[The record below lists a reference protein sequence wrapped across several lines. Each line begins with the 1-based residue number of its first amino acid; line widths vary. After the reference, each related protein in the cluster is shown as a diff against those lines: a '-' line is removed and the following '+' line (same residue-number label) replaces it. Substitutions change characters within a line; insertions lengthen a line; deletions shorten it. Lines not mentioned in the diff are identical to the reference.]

1 MEQKGRLPVHS
12 MHTSSKG
19 FTLVEVLVVI
29 PIVILVIATIVGAMT
44 LLSGD
49 ALVANQRIRLT
60 ESVQSA
66 LSAIE
71 QDVRM
76 SYTIMNT
83 SANIPSPQGVGSNF
97 TGTGAFAD
105 NTKYLVLE
113 LPATDAS
120 PYSNATR
127 NLVRRANTPNP
138 CGASSEVNTTFTVQV
153 IYFVSNSVLYRRT
166 YVPDFIASDLCS
178 TPWQQNSC
186 TAAYITAASRCRV
199 ADETIAENVTQLSIE
214 YFQSPEQTTA
224 TTDAEE
230 ASTVRVA
237 VSTGASVAN
246 KAIGFTGAVRAS
258 KIN

>member
-1 MEQKGRLPVHS
+1 
-12 MHTSSKG
+12 
-19 FTLVEVLVVI
+19 
-29 PIVILVIATIVGAMT
+29 
-44 LLSGD
+44 
-49 ALVANQRIRLT
+49 
-60 ESVQSA
+60 
-66 LSAIE
+66 
-71 QDVRM
+71 
-76 SYTIMNT
+76 MNT

-199 ADETIAENVTQLSIE
+199 ADETIAENVMHLSIE

-224 TTDAEE
+224 TTDAVDAYGKSGHGPMRSSSSVYWKNGLSGCSEDRAIVE
-230 ASTVRVA
+230 LLTLDYLGFCHQQGIVGLGDSYEKRYSPTVSSSRTYHYVDCGSDKFIFCA
-237 VSTGASVAN
+237 KPHVDSWHT
-246 KAIGFTGAVRAS
+246 F
-258 KIN
+258 